1 MKITTWNVN
10 SIRARLERVVAWT
23 RANEPDLLCIQE
35 TKVVDDDFPRAE
47 FEEMG
52 YTVAVHG
59 QKTYNGVALL
69 ARGELEDV
77 TPGLPGD
84 DSDQQARIIAA
95 TMNGVRVLNLYVPNG
110 QEVGSEKF
118 EYKLDWL
125 DRLLDL
131 LTKAHKPKDSLLLC
145 GDFNIAPEDRD
156 VYDPDRWRGKV
167 LFSEPEKEMFQALLN
182 WGLFDALRL
191 LTEDG
196 GLYSWWDYRMGA
208 FGRDRGLRIDHVLV
222 TRPLKERVRQ
232 VDVDRDERA
241 GEKPSDHA
249 PVTLVLD

>member
-35 TKVVDDDFPRAE
+35 TKVVDDDFPRAD
-47 FEEMG
+47 FEELG

-69 ARGELEDV
+69 ARGELENV

-84 DSDQQARIIAA
+84 DTDRQARVIAA
-95 TMNGVRVLNLYVPNG
+95 TYQGVRVLNLYVPNG

-131 LTKAHKPKDSLLLC
+131 LTKAHTPKDSLLLC

-167 LFSEPEKEMFQALLN
+167 LFSEPEKEMC
-182 WGLFDALRL
+182 
-191 LTEDG
+191 
-196 GLYSWWDYRMGA
+196 
-208 FGRDRGLRIDHVLV
+208 
-222 TRPLKERVRQ
+222 Q
-232 VDVDRDERA
+232 VDIDREERA

>member
-10 SIRARLERVVAWT
+10 SIRARLERVVNWIG
-23 RANEPDLLCIQE
+23 ANEPDLLCLQE
-35 TKVVDDDFPRAE
+35 TKTVDESFPRAE
-47 FEEMG
+47 FEELG

-59 QKTYNGVALL
+59 QKTYNGVAML
-69 ARGELEDV
+69 AKGGLDDV

-84 DSDQQARIIAA
+84 ETDTQARVLSA
-95 TMNGVRVLNLYVPNG
+95 TFEGIRVIDMYVPNG
-110 QEVGSEKF
+110 QEVGSDKF

-131 LTKAHKPKDSLLLC
+131 LRKEYTPKDKLLIC

-167 LFSEPEKEMFQALLN
+167 LFSEPEKEMFRALLD

-196 GLYSWWDYRMGA
+196 GHWTWWDYRMGA
-208 FGRDRGLRIDHVLV
+208 FPRDRGLRIDHLLV
-222 TRPLKERVRQ
+222 TRPLKDRVQ
-232 VDVDRDERA
+232 DVIVDREERA